1 MNEILD
7 QSNLLWS
14 SWQLLFLVPPL
25 QPHYPNRNHGAG
37 GAQGAL
43 KNPQPPRIQHG
54 KGGKPAPLIDLV
66 LLSASHDFDSFA
78 IDTAA

>member
-14 SWQLLFLVPPL
+14 SWQLLFLVLPL

-43 KNPQPPRIQHG
+43 ATRNPHGIQYG
-54 KGGKPAPLIDLV
+54 KEGKPAPLIDLV
-66 LLSASHDFDSFA
+66 LLSAFQDFESLSL
-78 IDTAA
+78 IHI

>member
-25 QPHYPNRNHGAG
+25 QPHYPNKNHGAG
-37 GAQGAL
+37 VVQGAL
-43 KNPQPPRIQHG
+43 ATCNPPGIQHG
-54 KGGKPAPLIDLV
+54 KEGKPAPFIDLV
-66 LLSASHDFDSFA
+66 LLSASQDFESFA
-78 IDTAA
+78 VDTTA

>member
-14 SWQLLFLVPPL
+14 SWQLLFLVLPL

-37 GAQGAL
+37 GAQVAW
-43 KNPQPPRIQHG
+43 IQHG
-54 KGGKPAPLIDLV
+54 KEGKPAPLIDLV
-66 LLSASHDFDSFA
+66 LLSASQDFDSFA
-78 IDTAA
+78 IDTMA